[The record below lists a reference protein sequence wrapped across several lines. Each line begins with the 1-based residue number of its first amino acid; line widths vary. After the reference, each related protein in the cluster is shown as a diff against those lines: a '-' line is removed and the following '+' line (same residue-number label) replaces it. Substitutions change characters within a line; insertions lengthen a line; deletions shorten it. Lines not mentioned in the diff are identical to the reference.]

1 LKKFALGSGERIV
14 RVDEEG
20 QGSITEFSVLERFQN
35 ATLVEARPLTGRTHQ
50 IRVHA
55 SHIGHCLLG
64 DDKYAH
70 TEANALAAQLNLGRL
85 FLHAESL
92 EFMAPSGRRVK
103 VAAPLDD
110 ALQRVLDLC
119 SGRA

>member
-1 LKKFALGSGERIV
+1 MDVFSDGEHGKHAV
-14 RVDEEG
+14 
-20 QGSITEFSVLERFQN
+20 SHYKVLERFGYT
-35 ATLVEARPLTGRTHQ
+35 TLIECTLETGRTHQ

-70 TEANALAAQLNLGRL
+70 AEANTLAAQLNLGRL

-92 EFMAPSGRRVK
+92 EFTAPSGQRIK

-110 ALQRVLDLC
+110 ALKRVLDLC
-119 SGRA
+119 GGRA